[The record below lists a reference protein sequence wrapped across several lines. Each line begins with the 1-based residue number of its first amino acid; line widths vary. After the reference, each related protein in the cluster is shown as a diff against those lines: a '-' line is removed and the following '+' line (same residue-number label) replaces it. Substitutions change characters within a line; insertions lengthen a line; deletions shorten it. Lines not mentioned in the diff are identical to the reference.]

1 MGKFA
6 KKLEKQLKPLYK
18 NLIEDVK
25 TIQGPKDPFA
35 VQWGK
40 DYPTGDNEGIIFV
53 GRATNQWHTTEE
65 NIDIL
70 FGNPTDGNTIFNCD
84 DQMIWVEHCW
94 NGTNYQTKRSAFWRV
109 TRRVSQYYHPVNEN
123 NPCNDLEH
131 VAWSNICKIQKD
143 SGKNPSGRIFD
154 NQIVRCQEIFKVELD
169 TLSPKFVVMFVGN
182 FGKRE
187 ILSYLNGGDMPTMI
201 ERVPWNSNNV
211 NGYNICVYKIDSTIF
226 LCTEH
231 PQGKDESSHVKC
243 LISLINKYSK

>member
-1 MGKFA
+1 MGNFA
-6 KKLEKQLKPLYK
+6 KELEKQLKPLYL

-25 TIQGPKDPFA
+25 NIQGPKYTFA

-40 DYPTGDNEGIIFV
+40 SYPTNNNEGIIFV
-53 GRATNQWHTTEE
+53 GRATNTWGEPEE
-65 NIDIL
+65 NPDIEKI
-70 FGNPTDGNTIFNCD
+70 FGLDEKYAIFNLP
-84 DQMIWVEHCW
+84 DQMTWVNRDWDTYSH
-94 NGTNYQTKRSAFWRV
+94 KSAFWRV
-109 TRRVSQYYHPVNEN
+109 IRRVSQYYHPVNEN